1 MKFSSLSKAIGAG
14 VISLSLATAPFI
26 EPAAAQNAVQSSPGT
41 TESNNPTFDTTPLQ
55 ETKNDFNN
63 FGWLGLLGLLGLVK
77 LFQKQHHEPERYRD
91 PNIGTSTG
99 YVDPNAGNRPD

>member
-1 MKFSSLSKAIGAG
+1 MKFSSLSKAVGAG

-26 EPAAAQNAVQSSPGT
+26 EPAAAQNAVP
-41 TESNNPTFDTTPLQ
+41 NNPTVDTTPFQ

-63 FGWLGLLGLLGLVK
+63 FGWLGLIGLLGLVK
-77 LFQKQHHEPERYRD
+77 LFQKQKHEPERYRD

-99 YVDPNAGNRPD
+99 YVDPNARNRPD